1 MKLRTVASRVWL
13 LGWLLACSSATR
25 HPLLS
30 AQMVSTLTFVF
41 GVSGTIA
48 GLYLFFRGFRL
59 LQRKRWIEDTPVTK
73 IAGAAIGR
81 VKVLGKATGPYTLLS
96 PLSGVDCYYYQ
107 AVAWNGIDANG
118 DRREGRATE
127 TLFAP
132 FFIEDET
139 GCLMIDPRRALL
151 ELSAEYDEPISGDSM
166 SEGSRR
172 FLRRHGLSTSE
183 QTTVSEYAVKPGDP
197 LLVLGTL
204 GENRGLGSIADATG
218 QDFHKMYL
226 SREAAALQRREQL
239 EFMGV
244 LSADMPEPVAT
255 TSAAFDL
262 HPDVV
267 LRAGDDR
274 QPFILSRTTPQGMIR
289 NLARRSTFDIW
300 GGPVLT
306 LFSVGLVIKWLGFW

>member
-1 MKLRTVASRVWL
+1 MALQSVASRLWL
-13 LGWLLACSSATR
+13 LGWFVALILSFRQGAQFPWLILL
-25 HPLLS
+25 
-30 AQMVSTLTFVF
+30 F
-41 GVSGTIA
+41 GASGVIA
-48 GLYLFFRGFRL
+48 VLFLFFRGFGL
-59 LQRKRWIEDTPVTK
+59 LREKRWIEDTPITK

-107 AVAWNGIDANG
+107 AVAWNGVDANV
-118 DRREGRATE
+118 DHREGRATE

-139 GCLMIDPRRALL
+139 GRLMIDPRCALL
-151 ELSAEYDEPISGDSM
+151 ELPAEYDEPLSGDSM

-183 QTTVSEYAVKPGDP
+183 QTTVSEYAIKPGDA
-197 LLVLGTL
+197 LLVLGMV

-218 QDFHKMYL
+218 QDFHRMYL

-255 TSAAFDL
+255 ANAAFDL

-274 QPFILSRTTPQGMIR
+274 QPFILSRTNPQRMIH
-289 NLARRSTFDIW
+289 NLARRSTFYIW
-300 GGPVLT
+300 AGPALT
-306 LFSVGLVIKWLGFW
+306 LFSLRLVIKWLGLG